1 MAKIELPE
9 TLAGVAEP
17 LRALIAEVDRETQAD
32 STPPPDLAAVLARW
46 AQVSDVIRAT
56 TRARITDAQVR
67 ERRRRSDR

>member
-9 TLAGVAEP
+9 TWAGVAEP

-56 TRARITDAQVR
+56 TRS
-67 ERRRRSDR
+67 RSV